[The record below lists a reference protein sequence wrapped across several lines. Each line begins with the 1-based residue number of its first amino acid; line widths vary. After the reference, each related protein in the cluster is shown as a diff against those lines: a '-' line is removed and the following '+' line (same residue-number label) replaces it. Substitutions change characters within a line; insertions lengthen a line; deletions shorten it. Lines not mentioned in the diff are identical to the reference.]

1 MGLIDVR
8 DTNAFTLLTPQ
19 FSLALS
25 YLRLLQFSFRHPC
38 PCSSHDFSL
47 LWVYFIMVLLLI
59 KWWKVLHL
67 SSHSIHTCLFL
78 SATYTALAFSS
89 HKLWPTP
96 FAAMYD
102 YDYDHIFNTSVL
114 LNTSIP
120 TACFWNVGSEHT
132 KLAKVKPYM
141 TKKIEIISK
150 CFGLLYHHHHYHFFV
165 VSSSKCTNRAIAS
178 WLVGQLA
185 EYLFILYYK
194 YLYYLL
200 YCYHHYIYCY

>member
-1 MGLIDVR
+1 
-8 DTNAFTLLTPQ
+8 
-19 FSLALS
+19 
-25 YLRLLQFSFRHPC
+25 
-38 PCSSHDFSL
+38 
-47 LWVYFIMVLLLI
+47 
-59 KWWKVLHL
+59 
-67 SSHSIHTCLFL
+67 
-78 SATYTALAFSS
+78 
-89 HKLWPTP
+89 
-96 FAAMYD
+96 
-102 YDYDHIFNTSVL
+102 
-114 LNTSIP
+114 
-120 TACFWNVGSEHT
+120 
-132 KLAKVKPYM
+132 M

>member
-1 MGLIDVR
+1 MY
-8 DTNAFTLLTPQ
+8 LTPTLYMINPPI
-19 FSLALS
+19 FTSPKLPTTAAILFPTP
-25 YLRLLQFSFRHPC
+25 LPLL
-38 PCSSHDFSL
+38 SHDFSL
-47 LWVYFIMVLLLI
+47 LSLSNNGIVIYVVTSFASI
-59 KWWKVLHL
+59 L
-67 SSHSIHTCLFL
+67 SSHSFIHSTLACFL

-132 KLAKVKPYM
+132 KLAKVKPYL

-178 WLVGQLA
+178 WLVGRLA